1 MTIDYALDA
10 VNRQATKTGLRLTP
24 LQTITA
30 AQMLQTGK
38 KTRVLV
44 TVAGLNRKTNQYQY

>member
-1 MTIDYALDA
+1 MTFDYALDA
-10 VNRQATKTGLRLTP
+10 VKRQATKTGLQLDP

-38 KTRVLV
+38 KTSVSI
-44 TVAGLNRKTNQYQY
+44 TIPGINRKTNQYQY